1 MSWGRDKRDVV
12 LAVKGYQAWQGVT
25 AATMCTGR
33 ARKGAASLTQLKGQ
47 ARFQGAA
54 NQQVLER

>member
-1 MSWGRDKRDVV
+1 MWRD
-12 LAVKGYQAWQGVT
+12 VT
-25 AATMCTGR
+25 AATMCIGR